1 MYIALI
7 IIGALLFL
15 VVIPHFVVSYFVFL
29 ANYKRW
35 SDAKVRHAFDTN
47 EDYEKTRPEM
57 LDAYH
62 EMEQKE
68 CEIVSIQSFDGLTL
82 RGRYY
87 NSNSSKTVIFFH
99 GLRTEPTLLFS
110 VLGLRLLNEGFNVLY
125 VYSRGHGI
133 SDGKYTSYGYHEK
146 KDAVAW
152 VEYVNKVKECN
163 NIYLYGASMGAT
175 TIALASPNLDS
186 NIVKGLVIDAAYTTV
201 DELIKHLSEI
211 HHIPTGFFM
220 GLVRWYG
227 KKILKVDFRNDD
239 TRISLA
245 SNKIPTLFTQG
256 SKDNVVI
263 IDFFNDNY
271 DKCASTKEKILV
283 EGAGHAITLTYGGE
297 PVIKQF
303 ITFLNTNGGT
313 LDE

>member
-7 IIGALLFL
+7 IVGALLFL

-35 SDAKVRHAFDTN
+35 SDEKVRHAFDTN
-47 EDYEKTRPEM
+47 EDYAKTRSEM
-57 LDAYH
+57 LDAFS
-62 EMEQKE
+62 EMQKKE
-68 CEIVSIQSFDGLTL
+68 EEIVEIKSFDGLTL

-87 NSNSSKTVIFFH
+87 NNNSSKTVIFFH
-99 GLRTEPTLLFS
+99 GLRTEPTLLFP
-110 VLGLRLLNEGFNVLY
+110 VVALRLYNEGFNVLY

-146 KDAVAW
+146 KDALEW
-152 VEYVNKVKECN
+152 VNYINKVKGCQ

-175 TIALASPNLDS
+175 TIALASPNLDPS
-186 NIVKGLVIDAAYTTV
+186 IVKGLVIDAAYTTV
-201 DELIKHLSEI
+201 DELIGHLSKLY
-211 HHIPTGFFM
+211 HIPTGFFM

-227 KKILKVDFRNDD
+227 KKILKVDFREDD
-239 TRISLA
+239 TRNSLQH
-245 SNKIPTLFTQG
+245 NKIPTLFTQG
-256 SKDNVVI
+256 DKDNVVI
-263 IDFFNDNY
+263 MDFFKDNY

-283 EGAGHAITLTYGGE
+283 EGAGHAIAITYGGE
-297 PVIKQF
+297 PVMKQLL
-303 ITFLNTNGGT
+303 TFLNTNGGT